1 MSSKTRKV
9 IDISDGDMQFVCIK
23 VAGEEKAYRLYKVWW
38 DMGKHKRLIGKYDS
52 IDSTLEALPTLRT
65 RTMTFEM
72 AKRMIADD
80 HYRINIDVCAKSG
93 TIGQEKIDIICGS
106 YGEIRVSE
114 MYGKMDIYN
123 ICTEDGTLTFYA
135 MISQS
140 DIVPEKEYWDY

>member
-9 IDISDGDMQFVCIK
+9 IEVSDGSYQFVCIK
-23 VAGEEKAYRLYKVWW
+23 TDEEINPYRLYRTWW
-38 DMGKHKRLIGKYDS
+38 DMGKHRRLIGRYDS

-80 HYRINIDVCAKSG
+80 HYSINIDVCAKSG
-93 TIGQEKIDIICGS
+93 TIGREKIDIICGS

-123 ICTEDGTLTFYA
+123 IYTEDGTLTFYA

-140 DIVPEKEYWDY
+140 DIVPEKEYWTI